1 MEKHF
6 LYLSD
11 HELQAFRFKG
21 KKLVEIQ
28 HFQILS
34 NGKTEFAKYLS
45 RHPKISLY
53 WLVNTTQE
61 TYQATTLPHVLG
73 KDRHELMAHRMKRL
87 FEGTPYTYG
96 IVQGRETE
104 GRRDDRVLFMALND
118 PSFLQPWL
126 NLIQAQKVPL
136 AGIYSLP
143 LLSQYL
149 LKSLP
154 QAPYTLLVTCTPHSD
169 QAAGLRQSFFVNQKL
184 QFSRLVPLNIPDIQE
199 STEEILNQINIT
211 QHYLENEQMFSES
224 ELLSV
229 VILTDTP
236 TCRVFK
242 QSFNEDSSALD
253 IHVLDSRDLALEMG
267 IETDADKVLYLR
279 DLVAFQLSQRWFTKN
294 HYASTVERRYFFYR
308 IFRMASY
315 FTSILLLSGAA
326 TGSAIFLNDAI
337 TIKKSGQE
345 TVEDIKDRQIELAK
359 LQKKIP
365 NNLPFKNILFFRNI
379 VDAGFHIKAQH
390 ISPRLALE
398 KLSRLLKRH
407 PDLFLEQLEWGV
419 GYSQA
424 EIFDSA
430 VNKINGKSNDKGNSK
445 KALDKLELDSSKSF
459 IEGMRLS
466 GKIHSKMNP
475 FTGDYPKAL
484 HTFNKFIKEVRRK
497 HKDWKDV
504 WKVDVLVKPY
514 NPENIL
520 QGGETDSFDKAGKA
534 PFIVDILIKHNF
546 SYQ

>member
-11 HELQAFRFKG
+11 HELQAFRFKA

-28 HFQILS
+28 HFQILK

-45 RHPKISLY
+45 LYPKISLY

-87 FEGTPYTYG
+87 FEGTSYTYG

-169 QAAGLRQSFFVNQKL
+169 QAAGLRQSFFINQKL
-184 QFSRLVPLNIPDIQE
+184 QFSRLIPLNISDIQE
-199 STEEILNQINIT
+199 CTEEILNQINTT
-211 QHYLENEQMFSES
+211 QHYLENEQMLSES

-236 TCRVFK
+236 TCNVFK
-242 QSFNEDSSALD
+242 QSLNENSSALD

-267 IETDADKVLYLR
+267 IETDADKILYLR
-279 DLVAFQLSQRWFTKN
+279 DFVAFQLSQRWFTKN

-308 IFRMASY
+308 IFRMTSY
-315 FTSILLLSGAA
+315 VTSILLLSAAA
-326 TGSAIFLNDAI
+326 TGSAILFNDA
-337 TIKKSGQE
+337 TALKNSGQE
-345 TVEDIKDRQIELAK
+345 TAEEIRKRKTQLIEL
-359 LQKKIP
+359 QKEIP
-365 NNLPFKNILFFRNI
+365 KNLPLQNILFFRNI

-398 KLSRLLKRH
+398 KLSRLLKQH
-407 PDLFLEQLEWGV
+407 PDLFLEQLEWGI

-424 EIFDSA
+424 EIFGSA
-430 VNKINGKSNDKGNSK
+430 ANKIDGKNNDKSNSK
-445 KALDKLELDSSKSF
+445 KALDKLELDSSKNF

-475 FTGDYPKAL
+475 FDGNYPKAL
-484 HTFNKFIKEVRRK
+484 HTFNKFIKKVRQQ
-497 HKDWKDV
+497 DDV
-504 WKVDVLVKPY
+504 WKVNILVKPY

-520 QGGETDSFDKAGKA
+520 QGGKMDSFDKAGNA
-534 PFIVDILIKHNF
+534 PFIVDILIKHDF
-546 SYQ
+546 SDR

>member
-6 LYLSD
+6 LYLSE
-11 HELQAFRFKG
+11 HELQAFQFKG

-28 HFQILS
+28 KFQILS
-34 NGKTEFAKYLS
+34 NGKTEFAKYLN

-53 WLVNTTQE
+53 WLVNSLQE
-61 TYQATTLPHVLG
+61 TYQTATLPHVLG

-87 FEGTPYTYG
+87 FEGTSYTYG

-169 QAAGLRQSFFVNQKL
+169 QAAGLRQSFFINQKL
-184 QFSRLVPLNIPDIQE
+184 QFSRLIPLNISDIE
-199 STEEILNQINIT
+199 ECTEEILNQINIT
-211 QHYLENEQMFSES
+211 QHYLENEQMLSES

-242 QSFNEDSSALD
+242 ESLNEDSSALD

-279 DLVAFQLSQRWFTKN
+279 DFVAFQLSQRWFTKN
-294 HYASTVERRYFFYR
+294 HYASTIERRYFFYR
-308 IFRMASY
+308 LFRMVSY
-315 FTSILLLSGAA
+315 FTSILLLSGAT
-326 TGSAIFLNDAI
+326 TGSAILLNDA
-337 TIKKSGQE
+337 TAIKKRGQE
-345 TVEDIKDRQIELAK
+345 TVEEIRRRKIELIE
-359 LQKKIP
+359 LQKEIP
-365 NNLPFKNILFFRNI
+365 KNLPLQNILFFRNI

-390 ISPRLALE
+390 ISPQPALE

-407 PDLFLEQLEWGV
+407 PDLFLEELEWGT

-424 EIFDSA
+424 EIFGSA
-430 VNKINGKSNDKGNSK
+430 ANKIDGKNNDKNNSK
-445 KALDKLELDSSKSF
+445 KALDELELDSSNNF

-475 FTGDYPKAL
+475 FKGDYPKAL
-484 HTFNKFIKEVRRK
+484 HTFNKFIKEVRRQK
-497 HKDWKDV
+497 NI
-504 WKVDVLVKPY
+504 WKVIVLLKPY
-514 NPENIL
+514 NPAKVL
-520 QGGETDSFDKAGKA
+520 QGGKIDSFDKAGNA

-546 SYQ
+546 

>member
-11 HELQAFRFKG
+11 HELHAFRFKA

-28 HFQILS
+28 LFQILK

-96 IVQGRETE
+96 IVQGRETK

-169 QAAGLRQSFFVNQKL
+169 QAAGLRQSFFINQKL
-184 QFSRLVPLNIPDIQE
+184 QFSRLIPLNVSDIQE
-199 STEEILNQINIT
+199 CTEEILNQINTT
-211 QHYLENEQMFSES
+211 QHYLENEQMLSES

-242 QSFNEDSSALD
+242 ESFNEDSSALD
-253 IHVLDSRDLALEMG
+253 IHVLDSRDLAIEMG
-267 IETDADKVLYLR
+267 IETDSDKVFYLR
-279 DLVAFQLSQRWFTKN
+279 DFVAFQLSQRWFTKN
-294 HYASTVERRYFFYR
+294 HYASTMERRYFFYR

-326 TGSAIFLNDAI
+326 TGSAILLNDA
-337 TIKKSGQE
+337 TAIKKREQE
-345 TVEDIKDRQIELAK
+345 TVKEIRRRKTELLE
-359 LQKKIP
+359 LQKEIP
-365 NNLPFKNILFFRNI
+365 KNLPIENILFFRNI

-407 PDLFLEQLEWGV
+407 PDLFLEQLEWGI

-424 EIFDSA
+424 EIFGSA
-430 VNKINGKSNDKGNSK
+430 ANKINKKSDNKDNSK
-445 KALDKLELDSSKSF
+445 KVLDELELDSSKNF

-475 FTGDYPKAL
+475 FKGDYPKAL
-484 HTFNKFIKEVRRK
+484 RTFNKFVKKVRRQ
-497 HKDWKDV
+497 DDV
-504 WKVDVLVKPY
+504 WKVNILLKPY
-514 NPENIL
+514 NPENTLI
-520 QGGETDSFDKAGKA
+520 GGKMDSSDEAGKA
-534 PFIVDILIKHNF
+534 PFIVDILIKHDF